1 MRIVPVPVR
10 DDNYAYILMSTPQKA
25 RPQAVFVD
33 VYDVPRVQKVAA
45 QLGLKDDNILGAI
58 TTHGH
63 HDHAGGNKAFAS
75 AYPGRKIWGGASS
88 VSSVTDLVQH
98 GDSFELFDEAPVHVK
113 CLATPCHT
121 RDSICFYVEDTRSE
135 SALAQTPNG
144 VKEGPEGE
152 KKRGVFTG
160 DTLFISGCGRFFEGS
175 AEDMDRALNEVLST
189 LPEDTLIY
197 CGHEYTKSNA
207 AFSAAV
213 LPSRPAVQ
221 SLVADLRR
229 GRNGGVTTGIY
240 TLGEER
246 QHNPFMLVSDPEVL
260 QVTGSHDKLGA
271 MQYLREAKNQGRLQA
286 AI

>member
-1 MRIVPVPVR
+1 
-10 DDNYAYILMSTPQKA
+10 
-25 RPQAVFVD
+25 
-33 VYDVPRVQKVAA
+33 
-45 QLGLKDDNILGAI
+45 
-58 TTHGH
+58 
-63 HDHAGGNKAFAS
+63 
-75 AYPGRKIWGGASS
+75 
-88 VSSVTDLVQH
+88 
-98 GDSFELFDEAPVHVK
+98 
-113 CLATPCHT
+113 
-121 RDSICFYVEDTRSE
+121 
-135 SALAQTPNG
+135 
-144 VKEGPEGE
+144 
-152 KKRGVFTG
+152 
-160 DTLFISGCGRFFEGS
+160 
-175 AEDMDRALNEVLST
+175 MDRALNEVLST

-197 CGHEYTKSNA
+197 CGHGTFRRALTLEYTKSNA